1 MTRFDLALAM
11 AVSTTLLVGCGE
23 SAPVE
28 DTALSN
34 SEAAAMVA
42 EETAQA
48 TPAVFNAEG
57 APTVAFS
64 VPDMMCEVSCVP
76 AVREV
81 LAKQPGVKEV
91 KVELETKTATV
102 AVDESEF
109 DAEAAIAA
117 LVDRQFKET
126 KLLTAHTVEA
136 SAPADSGD
144 SAVEESLDEKAPTKP
159 PKS

>member
-1 MTRFDLALAM
+1 MVQSNHTFVAVAGIAL
-11 AVSTTLLVGCGE
+11 LIGCSE

-57 APTVAFS
+57 APTVEFS

-91 KVELETKTATV
+91 KVELETKMATV

-109 DAEAAIAA
+109 DAKAAVAA

-126 KLLTAHTVEA
+126 KLLTADAREN
-136 SAPADSGD
+136 
-144 SAVEESLDEKAPTKP
+144 KAPTSSSDTAADVSKGQP
-159 PKS
+159 SDQPQS

>member
-1 MTRFDLALAM
+1 MVRSNHSFAAALGIA
-11 AVSTTLLVGCGE
+11 LLIGCSE
-23 SAPVE
+23 SAPVD

-64 VPDMMCEVSCVP
+64 VPDMMCEHACVP

-81 LAKQPGVKEV
+81 LAKQPGVKDV

-102 AVDESEF
+102 AVDESQF
-109 DAEAAIAA
+109 DAEAAVAA

-126 KLLTAHTVEA
+126 KLLTADA
-136 SAPADSGD
+136 S
-144 SAVEESLDEKAPTKP
+144 VNKAPPSSGQDAAAESTDGKP
-159 PKS
+159 EDQPQS